1 MKTNKLLLVLLV
13 ISFALNLTLVGFLVG
28 QRIYQHGFAVTANP
42 MHHMPRWA
50 LSLEPE
56 RRRALLPMLRQQ
68 RQDARTQMRAIRKA
82 HKAVQQAVAAE
93 DFDQAELATSLIELR
108 ARLGD
113 SQRTSHDD
121 FVNFV
126 NALTAKERQDLAQQL
141 RRPKG
146 PRHHPPDEKPKEQWR
161 QPPSWH
167 EPQHRDEE
175 PPAPQ

>member
-1 MKTNKLLLVLLV
+1 
-13 ISFALNLTLVGFLVG
+13 
-28 QRIYQHGFAVTANP
+28 
-42 MHHMPRWA
+42 MH
-50 LSLEPE
+50 
-56 RRRALLPMLRQQ
+56 
-68 RQDARTQMRAIRKA
+68 AIRKA
-82 HKAVQQAVAAE
+82 HKAVQQEVAAE

-113 SQRTSHDD
+113 SQRSSHHN

-126 NALTAKERQDLAQQL
+126 SALTAKERQDLAQQL

-146 PRHHPPDEKPKEQWR
+146 PRHHPAGEKPKEHWR